1 MSRGSG
7 KVTGNVVIASFVV
20 AVIALALTPT
30 VATMVESGSAGLANF
45 TSAQDILELFPV
57 FWSILALAIPVT
69 AIGLYFRGV

>member
-1 MSRGSG
+1 MARGGG
-7 KVTGNVVIASFVV
+7 KVTGNVIIASFVV

-30 VATMVESGSAGLANF
+30 VASMVYTGSLGLVNY

-69 AIGLYFRGV
+69 AIGLYFKGV